1 MKASKILFVMGL
13 LVLVVG
19 IVIAIIPTAVET
31 WQKKEQPLVESVITV
46 IGGGSLFPIQNLVF
60 MAEGSKDI
68 SVSGTVRELK
78 GGRFDFYAFNKKNYE
93 LWVAKASYKAF
104 VEAKDVSSYSLSF
117 SPTREDVASALYLV
131 VVNRNP
137 VLGPSISV
145 EYSIKISWSERSYA
159 TVLGGLVLGML
170 LGGLGFLLIVVSAV
184 MRFVFKPQKEESNRL
199 IHSSI
204 LIHSPKMRVFG
215 R

>member
-1 MKASKILFVMGL
+1 MKASKILFVIGL

-46 IGGGSLFPIQNLVF
+46 LGGGHLFPLQNLVF

-68 SVSGTVRELK
+68 LVSGTVRELK
-78 GGRFDFYAFNKKNYE
+78 GVRFDFYAFNKKNYE
-93 LWVAKASYKAF
+93 LWVAKASYKSY
-104 VEAKDVSSYSLSF
+104 VEVKDVSSYSVSF

-131 VVNRNP
+131 VVNKNP
-137 VLGPSISV
+137 VLGPTISV

-159 TVLGGLVLGML
+159 QVLGGLVLGMI
-170 LGGLGFLLIVVSAV
+170 LGGFGFMLIVVSAV
-184 MRFVFKPQKEESNRL
+184 MKFVFKR
-199 IHSSI
+199 
-204 LIHSPKMRVFG
+204 
-215 R
+215 